1 MNDETK
7 SKSNFAPPT
16 KRDVLRAIASFS
28 KTEKAVFWI
37 IAALSIIFAL
47 ATIQGVSRFF
57 MVEVPTYGGSFVE
70 GIVGTP
76 RFINP
81 VLAISE
87 ADRDG
92 TMLVY
97 SGLLRKTAGGELV
110 PDLASK
116 YDISKDGLTYT
127 FTLRD
132 NIFFHDGAPV
142 TTDDIEFTILKAK
155 DPTIKSPKRP
165 DWEGVSVQKIDGKTI
180 SFILKQPYVQFLENT
195 TIGILPKNLW
205 KEVPTEQF
213 SFSDLNLKGIG
224 SGPYAVDAVTKNSGG
239 IPVSISFSSFKKFAL
254 GKPYVSFIDFN
265 FYNNEEELLSGL
277 KSGSVDNI
285 NAIMPEEAKN
295 LKDRGIAIRKYALPR
310 VYGVFF
316 NQSSAPVFTDKSVRE
331 ALNEAIDR
339 KKIVDSVLYG
349 YGTPIYGPIPERMDE
364 SLSQTEEKE
373 KQEEL
378 SERAKKILGNSG
390 WKIDES
396 DGVMKKKSKKETSI
410 LSFSIS
416 TADKPELR
424 AVAMMLKED
433 WEKIGARVEIKIFE
447 LGDFNQNIIRPRKYD
462 SMLFGEVISKDSD
475 PYAFWHSSQRNDP
488 GLNIA
493 LYANSKVDKILES
506 ARVTLDTKERAKKY
520 AQFEDAIKEDIPA
533 VFIYSPDFIYVMSP
547 GLSGVEIGELNVP
560 AERFLNVY
568 KWYKETDFIWKLFN

>member
-16 KRDVLRAIASFS
+16 KRDILRAIASFS

-37 IAALSIIFAL
+37 IAALSMIFAL

-97 SGLLRKTAGGELV
+97 SGLLRKTASGELI

-132 NIFFHDGAPV
+132 NIFFHNGTPV
-142 TTDDIEFTILKAK
+142 TTDDIEFTVLKAK

-254 GKPYVSFIDFN
+254 GNPYVSFIDFN
-265 FYNNEEELLSGL
+265 FYSNEEELLSGL

-285 NAIMPEEAKN
+285 NAIMPEEAEN

-310 VYGVFF
+310 VYGVFL

-378 SERAKKILGNSG
+378 AGRAKKILENSG

-424 AVAMMLKED
+424 AVAAMLKED
-433 WEKIGARVEIKIFE
+433 WGKIGARVEVKIFE

-462 SMLFGEVISKDSD
+462 SILFGEVISKDSD